1 MIPALDPSTEAAWVN
16 YREYTSRTPE
26 RKGHWMQTA
35 SGRPYW
41 PSDPRP
47 EDIFIEDVAH
57 ALAMMCRYTG
67 ACRDHYSIGEHSV
80 HVSYMVPPEFAF
92 QGLMHDGPEYVLND
106 MNRPTKNDLPDYQA
120 LEELNWR
127 AFARRFGLPYELDP
141 SVKRADTA
149 ILLAERAAT
158 LNPSHLPWDWARG
171 YAVPDVKIECW
182 DWRTAEKKFLERFY
196 ELNWGKSNG

>member
-1 MIPALDPSTEAAWVN
+1 MIDSKTAALWAE
-16 YREYTSRTPE
+16 YREYAPA
-26 RKGHWMQTA
+26 RKGDWMQTF

-41 PSDPRP
+41 TSDPRP

-67 ACRDHYSIGEHSV
+67 ACRDHYSIAEHSV
-80 HVSYMVPPEFAF
+80 HVSYLVPRLLAF

-106 MNRPTKNDLPDYQA
+106 MNRPTKLELPDYQA
-120 LEELNWR
+120 LEDLNWR
-127 AFARRFGLPYELDP
+127 VFARRFGLPYALDP
-141 SVKRADTA
+141 LIKKMDTA
-149 ILLAERAAT
+149 ICFAEKAAI
-158 LNPSHLPWDWARG
+158 LNPSHLPWGDWG
-171 YAVPDVKIECW
+171 VTEVPDVPDVKIECW